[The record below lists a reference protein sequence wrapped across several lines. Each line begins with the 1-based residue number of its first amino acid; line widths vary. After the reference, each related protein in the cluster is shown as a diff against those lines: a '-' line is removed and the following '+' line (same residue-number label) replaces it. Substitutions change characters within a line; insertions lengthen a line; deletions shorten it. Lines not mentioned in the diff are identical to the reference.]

1 MENFII
7 VLIAIGGLIYNVY
20 KNYQKEIEKSKS
32 RRPNVRPQ
40 SIPPVS
46 TRETIDKKFKQKEVQ
61 KVNPFEKPYEPELP
75 EEVIAAQQRRRQS
88 QIKNPIPTVRIQEQH
103 DDNDAINFDLRQAV
117 IQAAILERPY
127 K

>member
-20 KNYQKEIEKSKS
+20 KNYQKEMEKSKS

-40 SIPPVS
+40 PVPAPHNQS
-46 TRETIDKKFKQKEVQ
+46 TIEKIKRKETNIKPVQ
-61 KVNPFEKPYEPELP
+61 RVYQEELP
-75 EEVIAAQQRRRQS
+75 AEVIAAQQRRKQS
-88 QIKNPIPTVRIQEQH
+88 QVKNPMPIVRIKEKESEK
-103 DDNDAINFDLRQAV
+103 NEVEFDLRKAV